1 MTRDELKA
9 IIGGAVETLKL
20 VASQPEFQK
29 ESQVVVA
36 KSLKSIIDGEV
47 DEILLTDAFNKAT
60 ILLDMVYEGLDREV
74 PQRDLF
80 DLLGAN

>member
-9 IIGGAVETLKL
+9 IIGGATETLKL
-20 VASQPEFQK
+20 VASQPEFRDV
-29 ESQVVVA
+29 SHVVT
-36 KSLKSIIDGEV
+36 KMKSIIDGE
-47 DEILLTDAFNKAT
+47 DEIVLFDAFNKAI

-80 DLLGAN
+80 DLLGRTK

>member
-1 MTRDELKA
+1 MKA